1 MPACKNDHLIS
12 EIQLSDILH
21 FLIFFTSLAKSSLL
35 YIFCHIYTPL
45 YSIYRANTDF
55 FETVSM
61 K

>member
-35 YIFCHIYTPL
+35 YIFCHIYIHHCIVFTARIL
-45 YSIYRANTDF
+45 TF
-55 FETVSM
+55 L
-61 K
+61 KL